1 MTDSVECGEVGWQG
15 GGRGEGRSR
24 FIWFDLMLQGGVSRS
39 GGADW
44 ARQTV
49 SLSPPPGLLQPDR
62 DRHVTRGGSMMSS
75 LASMLPPPCGC
86 LTCQTVCL
94 LPPTLAT
101 GLHHLLIRQTPADCR
116 HAAEILQRVS
126 PSPAGIVS
134 NWTIKYL
141 TRQWNLQLCNIILLS
156 ELNNPIHSS

>member
-1 MTDSVECGEVGWQG
+1 MTGWG
-15 GGRGEGRSR
+15 GGGEREGPGL
-24 FIWFDLMLQGGVSRS
+24 FDLTSCCREESAGLEV
-39 GGADW
+39 
-44 ARQTV
+44 QTEPDRL
-49 SLSPPPGLLQPDR
+49 SLSLSSTWAVQHDR

-116 HAAEILQRVS
+116 HAADILQRVS

-141 TRQWNLQLCNIILLS
+141 TRQ
-156 ELNNPIHSS
+156 